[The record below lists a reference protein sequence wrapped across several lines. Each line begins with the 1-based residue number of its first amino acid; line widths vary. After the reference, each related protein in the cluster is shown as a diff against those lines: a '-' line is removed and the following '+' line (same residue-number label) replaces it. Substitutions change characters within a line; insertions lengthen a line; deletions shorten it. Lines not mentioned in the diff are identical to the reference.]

1 VLPKAGPGEVYTREE
16 IRRQFSLTE
25 RALRNWEQKSLLP
38 AADKYSFSDL
48 IAIRAILELRRKGFR
63 PRQIAEAVES
73 LRRKLEGITRPLS
86 ELRILSDGR
95 KIAVRVA
102 GQKMEAVSGQI
113 LLDFDASELGGVKML
128 PGRRP
133 SENRLKESETWF
145 QRGLEL
151 EESSAPD
158 EEIIDAYSKAIE
170 LNPGAAGAMVNLGTI
185 YYRERRFSEAEC
197 YYRDAVRAD
206 PKYALAEFNLGNLYD
221 EQGRLADAAAH
232 YRRALAINPQ
242 YADAHFNLAL
252 LCERIGEVLKAV
264 HHWKLYL
271 KLDRSGE
278 WADIARRQLDRLQQ
292 TTVIRPR

>member
-16 IRRQFSLTE
+16 IRRQFSVTE
-25 RALRNWEQKSLLP
+25 RVLRNWEQKSLLP
-38 AADKYSFSDL
+38 ASDTYSFSDL

-73 LRRKLEGITRPLS
+73 LRRKLEGITQPLS
-86 ELRILSDGR
+86 ELRILSDGG

-113 LLDFDASELGGVKML
+113 LLDFDAFELAGVKIL
-128 PGRRP
+128 PERRP
-133 SENRLKESETWF
+133 VENRLKESESWF

-151 EESSAPD
+151 EESGAPFD
-158 EEIIDAYSKAIE
+158 EIVNAYSKAIE

-185 YYRERRFSEAEC
+185 YYRERRFAEAEC
-197 YYRDAVRAD
+197 YYRDAVKAD
-206 PKYALAEFNLGNLYD
+206 PKYPLAEFNLGNLYD
-221 EQGRLADAAAH
+221 EQGRSADAATH
-232 YRRALAINPQ
+232 YRRALALNPQ

-252 LCERIGEVLKAV
+252 LCERTGEVLKAV
-264 HHWKLYL
+264 QHWKLYL

-278 WADIARRQLDRLQQ
+278 WADIARQQLERLQR

>member
-1 VLPKAGPGEVYTREE
+1 VVPKAGPGEVYTREE
-16 IRRQFSLTE
+16 ILRQFSLTE

-63 PRQIAEAVES
+63 PRQIAEAVDS
-73 LRRKLEGITRPLS
+73 LRRKLEGITHPLS
-86 ELRILSDGR
+86 ELRILSDGK

-113 LLDFDASELGGVKML
+113 LLDFDASELAGVKML
-128 PGRRP
+128 PERRP
-133 SENRLKESETWF
+133 GENRLKESEIWF
-145 QRGLEL
+145 QTGLEL
-151 EESSAPD
+151 EESGAPF
-158 EEIIDAYSKAIE
+158 EEIVNAYCKAIE

-185 YYRERRFSEAEC
+185 YYRERRFTEAEC

-206 PKYALAEFNLGNLYD
+206 PKYPLAEFNLGNLYD
-221 EQGRLADAAAH
+221 EQGRTADAATH
-232 YRRALAINPQ
+232 YGRALALNPQ

-252 LCERIGEVLKAV
+252 LSERLGEVLKAV
-264 HHWKLYL
+264 QHWKLYL

-278 WADIARRQLDRLQQ
+278 WADIARRQLGRLQQ
-292 TTVIRPR
+292 TTIIRPR